1 MVSTTYVPCPDT
13 YGPRIKHVPLHSHS
27 EGENAIALAAAA
39 GLDLDQWHR
48 DTLTAAMGTVLDT
61 WAAPRVGILCPG
73 ENDREHITLARELY
87 ELLLFANRRIVHTAD
102 HFSTA
107 REAQHQLS
115 RILMESNFLRSEV
128 KHVYTAN
135 GQQRIE
141 MRNGSVIHYCA
152 RKTGSI
158 RIANVD
164 LLVLD
169 DAEFLPDNT
178 YRDVQP
184 MVVHSSN
191 PQVWMLGN
199 AVDARSNK
207 HGHVFTRARRRAL
220 TGDPQQC
227 WIEYSSDDTRYDFD
241 DPDTT
246 RRGRLV
252 IDPDD
257 PTQWARANPGRRI
270 SEKAIR
276 EERQTVIEREFLTHR
291 LGIGNWPTIDD
302 EDTSCTSRS

>member
-1 MVSTTYVPCPDT
+1 MVSTSFEPRPDT

-39 GLDLDQWHR
+39 GLDLDQWQR
-48 DTLTAAMGTVLDT
+48 DTLSAAMGTVLDT
-61 WAAPRVGILCPG
+61 WAAPRVGILCPD
-73 ENDREHITLARELY
+73 ENDREYATLARELY
-87 ELLLFANRRIVHTAD
+87 ELLLFANRRIIHTAA

-107 REAQHQLS
+107 REAQHKLS

-141 MRNGSVIHYCA
+141 MRNGSVIHYVA

-169 DAEFLPDNT
+169 DAEFLPDST
-178 YRDVQP
+178 YRDVLP
-184 MVVHSSN
+184 MVVHSGN
-191 PQVWMLGN
+191 PQVWMIGN
-199 AVDARSNK
+199 AVDARSNN
-207 HGHVFTRARRRAL
+207 HGHVFGRARHRAL
-220 TGDPQQC
+220 ALDPQQC
-227 WIEYSSDDTRYDFD
+227 WIEYSADDARYPND
-241 DPDTT
+241 DPDPS
-246 RRGRLV
+246 RRARLV

-257 PTQWARANPGRRI
+257 RTQWARANPGRRI
-270 SEKAIR
+270 SENSIR
-276 EERQTVIEREFLTHR
+276 EERQTVLEREFLTHR
-291 LGIGNWPTIDD
+291 LGIGHWPSIDD
-302 EDTSCTSRS
+302 DATGGDAS